1 MCRLN
6 CMLELIRKKKH
17 WWSYDPLKNN
27 IIYTSFI
34 KNKLCDFFKK
44 INLFG
49 NYMFSDIE
57 IVSSTTDG
65 NMLINCLVSLQK
77 GKFIL

>member
-1 MCRLN
+1 MILSKIISYTRLLLKIN
-6 CMLELIRKKKH
+6 CVIFK
-17 WWSYDPLKNN
+17 
-27 IIYTSFI
+27 
-34 KNKLCDFFKK
+34 KNKS
-44 INLFG
+44 FG

-57 IVSSTTDG
+57 IVSSATDG